1 MDASTGLAQACGI
14 PGTHASGWATVVV
27 DICLAQ
33 SQRYPKGCL
42 VNANRW
48 MADEQVIRG
57 GIG

>member
-1 MDASTGLAQACGI
+1 
-14 PGTHASGWATVVV
+14 V